1 MKRNRNI
8 NEQEVI
14 ELYKSESIKTIA
26 EKLNTYSSKISLI
39 LKKHGIKPKTK
50 FKGWKK
56 VNDTFFDVIDSEE
69 KAYILGFFVADGCIR
84 MEKDKKGNFTH
95 SRLCF
100 SNSIDDEDIIN
111 IIHETIC
118 PENKIIKLHNT
129 KDGANRKPQLILQW
143 TSKHMKNTLVEKYK
157 ILPKK
162 TYDLNFEIPLN
173 TIPENLFRHFVRG
186 YVDGDGD
193 FNCEHLGFVSNSK
206 KFAQQ
211 IIDFFR
217 NEFEKNKSLVEDFI
231 YNIYEIEGKTTKYYK
246 VNFSAGKG
254 RRKLYE
260 KILYEDSTIF
270 LKRKRNNFNKKRVR
284 KR

>member
-173 TIPENLFRHFVRG
+173 TIPEKLFRHFVRG